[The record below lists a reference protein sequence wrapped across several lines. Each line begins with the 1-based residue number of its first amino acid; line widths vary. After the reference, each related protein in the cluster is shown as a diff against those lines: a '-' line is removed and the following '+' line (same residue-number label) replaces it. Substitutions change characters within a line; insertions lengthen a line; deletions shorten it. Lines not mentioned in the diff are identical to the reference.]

1 MAVIEE
7 LEAKVKEN
15 NNKDVAQD
23 KIKELEVLMQKSIRF
38 LVVIVSVVIALA
50 AVLTNLY
57 VARVIIP
64 TVQILHS
71 WILEIIC
78 SILFMDLVI
87 NVLNI
92 IHGS

>member
-50 AVLTNLY
+50 AVLTCMY

-64 TVQILHS
+64 TV
-71 WILEIIC
+71 
-78 SILFMDLVI
+78 
-87 NVLNI
+87 
-92 IHGS
+92 

>member
-1 MAVIEE
+1 MVVIEE

-50 AVLTNLY
+50 DVLTNVY

-64 TVQILHS
+64 TV
-71 WILEIIC
+71 
-78 SILFMDLVI
+78 
-87 NVLNI
+87 
-92 IHGS
+92 